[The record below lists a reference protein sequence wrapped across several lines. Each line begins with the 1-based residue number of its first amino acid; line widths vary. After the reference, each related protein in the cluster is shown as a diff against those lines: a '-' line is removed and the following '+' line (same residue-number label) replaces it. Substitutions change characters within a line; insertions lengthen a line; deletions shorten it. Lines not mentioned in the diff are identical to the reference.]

1 MKKLLIV
8 LVALMLALTGCGKN
22 DDTPIGDYC
31 CEQANDYTISD
42 ESSNAVTITV
52 TAPDY
57 AQLIQNILSEGSSA
71 NITIDALSE
80 AISASPD
87 SVKVYTFISNSS
99 DEDDIKAA
107 FTDQIAK
114 ELAIAA
120 IRHTDSKEEWSDG
133 Q

>member
-8 LVALMLALTGCGKN
+8 LVALMLTLTGCGKN

-31 CEQANDYTISD
+31 WEQANDYTISD

-87 SVKVYTFISNSS
+87 SVKEYTFISDSS

-120 IRHTDSKEEWSDG
+120 ISRTDAKEEWSDG